1 MNVAVQ
7 TATSVHHFRSISQT
21 VRRAT
26 AGSLISVTATTE
38 PRAAIPRALWEKIRA
53 DPVRAPEYI
62 ALAASEKHAPAAE
75 AWAAEKRR
83 RFRHEGRELAEMAKR
98 RHATLARFEGA
109 ATGVGGIVTLLPDMA
124 GLIWIQSRL
133 VFFIAAAYGFDP
145 RDPMRPAERLVL
157 TELYPDVPTARAA
170 LDGAGKTIAEAY
182 IGSKLEREEVLAM
195 RLARMLGRR
204 GIRRIAGRL
213 IPFAA
218 IVFNA
223 VANERST
230 RQLADRAIRFYGG

>member
-1 MNVAVQ
+1 
-7 TATSVHHFRSISQT
+7 
-21 VRRAT
+21 
-26 AGSLISVTATTE
+26 VTATTE

-133 VFFIAAAYGFDP
+133 VFFIAAA
-145 RDPMRPAERLVL
+145 
-157 TELYPDVPTARAA
+157 
-170 LDGAGKTIAEAY
+170 
-182 IGSKLEREEVLAM
+182 
-195 RLARMLGRR
+195 
-204 GIRRIAGRL
+204 
-213 IPFAA
+213 
-218 IVFNA
+218 
-223 VANERST
+223 
-230 RQLADRAIRFYGG
+230 

>member
-1 MNVAVQ
+1 
-7 TATSVHHFRSISQT
+7 
-21 VRRAT
+21 
-26 AGSLISVTATTE
+26 VTATTE

-133 VFFIAAAYGFDP
+133 VFFIAAAYGYDP
-145 RDPMRPAERLVL
+145 TDPMRPAEALVL
-157 TELYPDVPTARAA
+157 FGFYPDPATARRA
-170 LDGAGKTIAEAY
+170 LDGIGSTVVEAY
-182 IGSKLEREEVLAM
+182 IGSKLERQETLAL
-195 RLARMLGRR
+195 RLAKMLG
-204 GIRRIAGRL
+204 IRSARKLAGRL
-213 IPFAA
+213 IPGVA
-218 IVFNA
+218 IAFNA
-223 VANERST
+223 IGNERRT
-230 RQLADRAIRFYGG
+230 RQLADKAIRFYGGS

>member
-1 MNVAVQ
+1 MG
-7 TATSVHHFRSISQT
+7 QT
-21 VRRAT
+21 VRRAP
-26 AGSLISVTATTE
+26 AGSLSRVTGATE
-38 PRAAIPRALWEKIRA
+38 QRAAVPERLWERIRA

-62 ALAASEKHAPAAE
+62 ALAAAEKHGPAAD

-109 ATGVGGIVTLLPDMA
+109 ATGVGGVITLVPDMV
-124 GLIWIQSRL
+124 GLAWIQTRL
-133 VFFIAAAYGFDP
+133 VFFVAAAYGFDP
-145 RDPMRPAERLVL
+145 RDPMRPAELLVL
-157 TELYPDVPTARAA
+157 MELYEDVPSARAA

-182 IGSKLEREEVLAM
+182 IGSKLEREEVLAL

-204 GIRRIAGRL
+204 GMRRLAGRL

-218 IVFNA
+218 IVFNS

-230 RQLADRAIRFYGG
+230 RALADRAIRFYGG